1 MFLGYLQ
8 PVSLVSPLKLQQFT
22 TELQCHPDRSKV
34 DYVLSGIAHGFNIGC
49 SPQVRLTAARKNKA
63 SAYEHPEIVDAYLQ
77 NEVSLGR
84 VAGPFETP
92 PLPDLHISSFG
103 VIPKSGQPGKW
114 RLILDLSSPHGFSV
128 NDSID
133 PDQFSLQY
141 IKFDDVVAM
150 VAKLGR
156 GALMAKFD
164 VQSAYRNVAVLP
176 SQRYL
181 LGMKWRGKFYV
192 DLVLPFGLRSAPFI
206 FNSIAD
212 LVEWILHNNYMI
224 RDLLHYLDDYITAG
238 PPCRPD
244 CARNLVVASS
254 VCQSLG
260 LPLHPD
266 KTVGPSTC
274 LIVLGIELDSVLQI
288 ARLPATKLLALK
300 GLLTEWS
307 ARKWCTRVQ
316 LESLIGKLHHAC
328 LVVWPGR
335 TFLRRMINLLCA
347 FRSRAHPIRL
357 NVEFRLDL
365 QWWIEFLDYW
375 NGTSFILLPG
385 LMPVADLC
393 VTSDAAGAIGYGA
406 LYRQQWFS
414 HKWMPSQMPMS
425 IAYKELFP
433 VVIAAHLWGDQWANR
448 RVCFRLDN
456 SSVVHILN
464 ARTSR
469 DHHIMGLVRSLLSVA
484 ARFNFTFQAQH
495 IPGLANPV
503 ADALSRF
510 RWQVFRQLAPDSSAT
525 PTPIP
530 EEILQRLAPTN

>member
-1 MFLGYLQ
+1 
-8 PVSLVSPLKLQQFT
+8 
-22 TELQCHPDRSKV
+22 
-34 DYVLSGIAHGFNIGC
+34 
-49 SPQVRLTAARKNKA
+49 
-63 SAYEHPEIVDAYLQ
+63 
-77 NEVSLGR
+77 
-84 VAGPFETP
+84 
-92 PLPDLHISSFG
+92 
-103 VIPKSGQPGKW
+103 
-114 RLILDLSSPHGFSV
+114 
-128 NDSID
+128 
-133 PDQFSLQY
+133 
-141 IKFDDVVAM
+141 
-150 VAKLGR
+150 
-156 GALMAKFD
+156 
-164 VQSAYRNVAVLP
+164 
-176 SQRYL
+176 
-181 LGMKWRGKFYV
+181 MKWRGKFYV

-212 LVEWILHNNYMI
+212 LVEWILRNNYMI

-266 KTVGPSTC
+266 KTVGPTTC

-300 GLLTEWS
+300 GLFTEWS

-347 FRSRAHPIRL
+347 FRSRDHPIRL

-425 IAYKELFP
+425 IAYKEFFP
-433 VVIAAHLWGDQWANR
+433 VIIAAHLWGDQWANR
-448 RVCFRLDN
+448 QVCFRLDN

-464 ARTSR
+464 VRTSR
-469 DHHIMGLVRSLLSVA
+469 DHHIMGLVCSLISVA

-495 IPGLANPV
+495 IPGLDNPV

-510 RWQVFRQLAPDSSAT
+510 CWQVFRQLAPDSAM
-525 PTPIP
+525 PTPIL